1 MADAPLPGRGLP
13 QASAEV
19 AASQAR
25 RTLLAS
31 LVVTAVLFVVPG
43 GEIVGYPLLLIST
56 YVHEMG
62 HGLAAILVGVTADGI
77 GLGAAVIIIGVMQ
90 IVVSCILP
98 RGMSADTDQALPES
112 VGVGAVGESA

>member
-43 GEIVGYPLLLIST
+43 GEIVGNQRRHRLLLFSR
-56 YVHEMG
+56 YS
-62 HGLAAILVGVTADGI
+62 
-77 GLGAAVIIIGVMQ
+77 GACL
-90 IVVSCILP
+90 SS
-98 RGMSADTDQALPES
+98 SAR
-112 VGVGAVGESA
+112 

>member
-31 LVVTAVLFVVPG
+31 LVERL
-43 GEIVGYPLLLIST
+43 
-56 YVHEMG
+56 
-62 HGLAAILVGVTADGI
+62 GLSLEEALRRLVG
-77 GLGAAVIIIGVMQ
+77 
-90 IVVSCILP
+90 
-98 RGMSADTDQALPES
+98 
-112 VGVGAVGESA
+112 